1 MAGHVYMV
9 HVHMCMCCVL
19 CAYVHVLCA
28 AALWCLCMLH
38 VLTACVV
45 LVHVLVHVL
54 AHVHALV
61 YLCMLHVH
69 MCFHMIFE
77 PVHVHTCAITN
88 VKKTELNNKQH
99 CKLIQSDYQQ
109 AVATV

>member
-9 HVHMCMCCVL
+9 HVHVCMCCVL

-69 MCFHMIFE
+69 MCVHIMFE
-77 PVHVHTCAITN
+77 PVHAHTCAIIN
-88 VKKTELNNKQH
+88 VKQTELNNKQH
-99 CKLIQSDYQQ
+99 CQLIHSDYQK
-109 AVATV
+109 